1 MSVIVAYGDS
11 NTWGYDPATA
21 ARFPAGVRWTGVMSQ
36 ALGAGFSVIEEGL
49 NGRTSVF
56 DDPIEPYRNGLAY
69 LTPCLLSH
77 APLDLLIISLGC
89 NDLKS
94 RFWLTPG
101 DIALGVERLVM
112 TAKSLAVGRAGAPPD
127 IILAAP
133 PPVAELTAFA
143 EMFEGAQEKSRALA
157 ARYRAVATLHGVGFV
172 DAGEHIRCSSLD
184 GIHLEADQHARLGG
198 VMAAAVRER
207 LG

>member
-1 MSVIVAYGDS
+1 MSVVVAYGDS
-11 NTWGYDPATA
+11 NTWGYDPATG
-21 ARFPAGVRWTGVMSQ
+21 ARFAPGVRWTSVMSQ
-36 ALGAGFSVIEEGL
+36 ELGGGFRVIEEGL

-77 APLDLLIISLGC
+77 APLDVLIISLGC

-101 DIALGVERLVM
+101 DIALGVERLVL
-112 TAKSLAVGRAGAPPD
+112 TAKSLPVGHAGAPPD
-127 IILAAP
+127 VILAAP

-143 EMFEGAQEKSRALA
+143 DMFEGAQEKSRALG
-157 ARYRAVATLHGVGFV
+157 ARYRAVAKLHGVGFI
-172 DAGEHIRCSSLD
+172 DAGDHIRCSPLD
-184 GIHLEADQHARLGG
+184 GIHYEADQHARLGR
-198 VMAAAVRER
+198 VMAAMVREQ